1 MAIRQAMGFN
11 HLPKGTWFGSAS
23 TGYGLG
29 LNGYGIVGQA
39 NAANGTGSS
48 GQAASIG
55 LSADGVLMIAR
66 MPGDHTANVAN
77 SYFSITLTAKHT
89 DGVSRKSILAF
100 RCIPNNNR
108 NDRQI
113 LQLCGIS
120 LTNAECGLTDT
131 GNINYCEV
139 VIDRLTNTVSTYNT
153 SGQLVTTKAA
163 TTSLYSA
170 GNVVTFGIA
179 MAGRSFAG
187 TLLQNEISRITMIDD
202 TQDDTPCDRMGPA
215 DLVPFTLRSVTGS
228 DYVTSDGSALV
239 DCLNTPFT
247 STASLTAPYAQ
258 SPSSQQPLA
267 VGLSASGDQYA
278 AIKGLAIMVS
288 AKKDSGTDCR
298 FKVSLSQGGNT
309 VQGDTIGFNDSS
321 YSYYNNFSVQNK
333 APDGGLLTW
342 DKINAMTLNI
352 TPVATTP

>member
-11 HLPKGTWFGSAS
+11 HLPKGTWYGGAS

-48 GQAASIG
+48 GQVGTIG
-55 LSADGVLMIAR
+55 LTTDGILMIAR
-66 MPGDHTANVAN
+66 MPGNHVANVAN
-77 SYFSITLTAKHT
+77 SYFGITLTAKHT

-100 RCIPNNNR
+100 RCIPNNSR

-113 LQLCGIS
+113 LQLCGIT

-131 GNINYCEV
+131 GNVNYCEV
-139 VIDRLTNTVSTYNT
+139 VIDRTTNTVSTYNT
-153 SGQLVTTKAA
+153 AGQLVTTKAA

-179 MAGRSFAG
+179 MSGTAYTG

-202 TQDDTPCDRMGPA
+202 TQDDTPCDRMGPV
-215 DLVPFTLRSVTGS
+215 DLIPITVGSVNGS
-228 DYVTSDGSALV
+228 DYVTSDGSSLT
-239 DCLNTPFT
+239 DCLNSAFV
-247 STASLTAPYAQ
+247 STASMIAPYAQ
-258 SPSSQQPLA
+258 SPSSLQPLGI
-267 VGLSASGDQYA
+267 GLSASGDPYGV
-278 AIKGLAIMVS
+278 IKGLAVMVS
-288 AKKDSGTDCR
+288 AKKDSGTDCQ
-298 FKVSLSQGGNT
+298 FKVSLSQDGNT

-321 YSYYNNFSVQNK
+321 FTYYNNFAVQNK
-333 APDGGLLTW
+333 APDGGLFTW
-342 DKINAMTLNI
+342 AKINALTLNI
-352 TPVATTP
+352 TPVPATP